1 MAQCP
6 PLNTPLIVTIGVA
19 RVFDWGGGQ
28 TTNYM
33 QQRHQ
38 KFSKDELFVGQRYRK
53 MEDLKP
59 WRVVG
64 N

>member
-1 MAQCP
+1 MAQWP

-28 TTNYM
+28 TTN
-33 QQRHQ
+33 
-38 KFSKDELFVGQRYRK
+38 LFVGQRYRK
-53 MEDLKP
+53 MEHLKP